1 MLWGGETVGGCD
13 TACHRNHNQIIYLKK
28 EEGGEEECVAFVPL
42 DACSAA
48 ASDLMMD
55 HNIISLLQTP
65 LVPAAPS
72 PRLPPLLPTP
82 LADRRRAPRGA
93 RREDG
98 VKVI

>member
-1 MLWGGETVGGCD
+1 MFGCLVGGAVGGCD
-13 TACHRNHNQIIYLKK
+13 TACHCNNNQIIYLKK
-28 EEGGEEECVAFVPL
+28 EGEECVAFVPL

-82 LADRRRAPRGA
+82 LADRGRAPRGA